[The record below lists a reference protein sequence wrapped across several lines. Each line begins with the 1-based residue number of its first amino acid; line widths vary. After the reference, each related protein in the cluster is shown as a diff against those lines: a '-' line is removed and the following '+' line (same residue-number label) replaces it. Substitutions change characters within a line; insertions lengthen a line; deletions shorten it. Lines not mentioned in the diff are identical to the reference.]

1 MDLHLQYITNDK
13 GAPQAVVIP
22 HKEWD
27 LFQKEYNKLKK
38 KLDILLGIENAL
50 KEVELI
56 QSGKKKGK
64 SLATFIDEL

>member
-13 GAPQAVVIP
+13 GATQAVVIP
-22 HKEWD
+22 RKEWD

-50 KEVELI
+50 KEVDLI
-56 QSGKKKGK
+56 RSGKKKEK

>member
-13 GAPQAVVIP
+13 GATQAVVIP

-50 KEVELI
+50 EEVDMI
-56 QSGKKKGK
+56 QSGKKKEK
-64 SLATFIDEL
+64 SLTTFIDEL

>member
-13 GAPQAVVIP
+13 GATQAVVIP

-50 KEVELI
+50 KEVDLI

>member
-13 GAPQAVVIP
+13 GATQAVVIP

-38 KLDILLGIENAL
+38 KLDLLLGIENAL
-50 KEVELI
+50 KEVDLI
-56 QSGKKKGK
+56 QAGKKKGK
-64 SLATFIDEL
+64 SLAAFIDEL

>member
-13 GAPQAVVIP
+13 GATQAVVIP

-38 KLDILLGIENAL
+38 KPDN
-50 KEVELI
+50 
-56 QSGKKKGK
+56 
-64 SLATFIDEL
+64 FIRDNV

>member
-13 GAPQAVVIP
+13 GSPQAVVIP
-22 HKEWD
+22 RKEWD
-27 LFQKEYNKLKK
+27 LFQKEYHKLKM
-38 KLDILLGIENAL
+38 KLEILLGIENAL
-50 KEVELI
+50 KEVDLI

>member
-13 GAPQAVVIP
+13 GATQAVVIP

-38 KLDILLGIENAL
+38 KLDILLGIGNAL
-50 KEVELI
+50 EEVDMI

>member
-13 GAPQAVVIP
+13 GATQAVVIP
-22 HKEWD
+22 HKEWY

-38 KLDILLGIENAL
+38 KLDILLGIGNAL
-50 KEVELI
+50 EEVDMI